1 MENQVSSKSII
12 LNNGLY
18 LGIISVISHLALY
31 ATGSLLEL
39 NWINSI
45 VGAVA
50 MIVLIVMGIN
60 AYKQNSN
67 GFISWGQGVKI
78 GMGITMI
85 SALITVVYILLFMNF
100 IEPDFQQQALEFQR
114 QAWVD
119 AGLSEEQ
126 ITSMLKQSFEKAS
139 EDKEI
144 RALGEA
150 KIEGEQIITA
160 VQNALDKNGSQLL
173 SDDEIK
179 KIESAMLLLSSSL
192 QLDDPDLIISHT
204 KNLNTL
210 TESFAAMLMDE
221 SVDKALKGQ
230 SIDKV
235 NL

>member
-85 SALITVVYILLFMNF
+85 SALITVVYILLFMNLKS
-100 IEPDFQQQALEFQR
+100 IIIIFQ
-114 QAWVD
+114 
-119 AGLSEEQ
+119 
-126 ITSMLKQSFEKAS
+126 K
-139 EDKEI
+139 
-144 RALGEA
+144 
-150 KIEGEQIITA
+150 
-160 VQNALDKNGSQLL
+160 
-173 SDDEIK
+173 
-179 KIESAMLLLSSSL
+179 
-192 QLDDPDLIISHT
+192 
-204 KNLNTL
+204 
-210 TESFAAMLMDE
+210 
-221 SVDKALKGQ
+221 
-230 SIDKV
+230 
-235 NL
+235 

>member
-1 MENQVSSKSII
+1 MENQVSTKSII

-126 ITSMLKQSFEKAS
+126 IDASMAMTEKFQTPAISSAIMLAAS
-139 EDKEI
+139 AFI
-144 RALGEA
+144 GF
-150 KIEGEQIITA
+150 IF
-160 VQNALDKNGSQLL
+160 
-173 SDDEIK
+173 
-179 KIESAMLLLSSSL
+179 SA
-192 QLDDPDLIISHT
+192 IISAIMKKSEEET
-204 KNLNTL
+204 Y
-210 TESFAAMLMDE
+210 
-221 SVDKALKGQ
+221 
-230 SIDKV
+230 
-235 NL
+235 

>member
-100 IEPDFQQQALEFQR
+100 IEPDFQQQAIELQR

-126 ITSMLKQSFEKAS
+126 IDASMAMTEKFQTPAISSAFATLPHGLLGLMRTSKRTEAS
-139 EDKEI
+139 I
-144 RALGEA
+144 FARMSSRSRRQPSLG
-150 KIEGEQIITA
+150 
-160 VQNALDKNGSQLL
+160 L
-173 SDDEIK
+173 SLYSTVVAPYIC
-179 KIESAMLLLSSSL
+179 
-192 QLDDPDLIISHT
+192 
-204 KNLNTL
+204 
-210 TESFAAMLMDE
+210 
-221 SVDKALKGQ
+221 G
-230 SIDKV
+230 
-235 NL
+235 